1 MNLYQI
7 SDGVQIFESCDSKKL
22 IIRNYMNG
30 KKITID
36 NQLPLKKL
44 LLFLR
49 EPKSED
55 EISSFL
61 PKITKE
67 NLQDVLSSLISSK
80 TIRRRDKL
88 KENKTINILIIGLGT
103 TGSHLVE
110 GICRSNINVN
120 LHIVDP
126 DKVDESN
133 IARQSYLYKEIGQY
147 KVDTFKSK
155 FIDKNI
161 NTYKLFIE
169 NEECLEKIC
178 IENNINMVLQCGDY
192 PSPRKL
198 GKLVNI
204 VCDRLNL
211 PYIINSGYISN
222 VVSLPEFYYPN
233 KRYSFNYKHDY
244 SDETL
249 LFSQVLNKA
258 NYDVAIQPSFVMM
271 TQIKN
276 FINNEE
282 PIYYHYRGYYNSKIL
297 AWEVERVD

>member
-1 MNLYQI
+1 M
-7 SDGVQIFESCDSKKL
+7 
-22 IIRNYMNG
+22 
-30 KKITID
+30 
-36 NQLPLKKL
+36 
-44 LLFLR
+44 
-49 EPKSED
+49 
-55 EISSFL
+55 
-61 PKITKE
+61 
-67 NLQDVLSSLISSK
+67 
-80 TIRRRDKL
+80 
-88 KENKTINILIIGLGT
+88 
-103 TGSHLVE
+103 
-110 GICRSNINVN
+110 
-120 LHIVDP
+120 
-126 DKVDESN
+126 
-133 IARQSYLYKEIGQY
+133 
-147 KVDTFKSK
+147 
-155 FIDKNI
+155 
-161 NTYKLFIE
+161 FIE

-282 PIYYHYRGYYNSKIL
+282 PIYYHCRGYYNSKIL